1 MFRVVRSDIQYVGR
15 GEADTA
21 NTFLMSDH
29 LGWGKT
35 YPRRGGHYTYFVD
48 GKNKK
53 QVWLTA
59 GWVVQWLYLAS

>member
-21 NTFLMSDH
+21 HTFLMSDH

-35 YPRRGGHYTYFVD
+35 YTRRGDTIHTLLMGGTIGVGTPH
-48 GKNKK
+48 KI
-53 QVWLTA
+53 
-59 GWVVQWLYLAS
+59 